1 MQSCIMGW
9 VKVFLLEV
17 CLVENNEHCVLI
29 SLFVSDVLILLY
41 DYHEI
46 QSQSAEGSSDI
57 VTAAG
62 IVV

>member
-1 MQSCIMGW
+1 M
-9 VKVFLLEV
+9 FLLEV

-62 IVV
+62 IVM